1 MIDYKEDEYGVRYS
15 IDGKILIGYNLDVFR
30 CEHYIIHDG
39 VRKILA
45 NAFHNCQIIK
55 SVTMQDSVDE
65 DEGSVFEGC
74 KNLEEARVSANL
86 KNPNIAMFC
95 GCSSLKKVE
104 LPEGIESIG
113 ENMFCGCRDLRNLNI
128 PSSVRFFCGDT
139 FSGSGIEEIALPE
152 GLESIGHDAFICCN
166 NLKRL
171 IIPSSVDSIGPWLVQ
186 GHKDFNGVIC
196 HSNKFYVESDAL
208 ISKDD
213 NTMLACWTKQTEYHL
228 PASVKNVKSVC
239 NDQIE
244 ILYIDSPLNEIGYEA
259 FISCPS
265 LKDIVYNSSV
275 RTNMASCR

>member
-1 MIDYKEDEYGVRYS
+1 MADFKEDEYGVRYS
-15 IDGKILIGYNLDVFR
+15 EDGKVLIGYNSAMFR

-39 VRKILA
+39 VTKILA
-45 NAFHNCQIIK
+45 NAFHNCQILK
-55 SVTMQDSVDE
+55 SVTMPDSVVE

-86 KNPNIAMFC
+86 RNPNIAMFC

-139 FSGSGIEEIALPE
+139 FCGSGIEEIALPE
-152 GLESIGHDAFICCN
+152 GLESIGHDAFICCCH
-166 NLKRL
+166 LKSL
-171 IIPSSVDSIGPWLVQ
+171 IIPSTVDSIGPWLLQ
-186 GHKDFNGVIC
+186 GHKDFNSVIC
-196 HSNKFYVESDAL
+196 HSPKFYVENDAL
-208 ISKDD
+208 ISKHG
-213 NTMLACWTKQTEYHL
+213 NTMIACWTKQTEYHL
-228 PASVKNVKSVC
+228 PESVKNVQSVC

-275 RTNMASCR
+275 RTNRTSCR

>member
-1 MIDYKEDEYGVRYS
+1 MTDYKEDEYGVRYS

-55 SVTMQDSVDE
+55 SVTMPDSVDE

-128 PSSVRFFCGDT
+128 PSSVRYFCGDT
-139 FSGSGIEEIALPE
+139 FCGSGIEEIALPE
-152 GLESIGHDAFICCN
+152 AKEVLWRESRT
-166 NLKRL
+166 L
-171 IIPSSVDSIGPWLVQ
+171 
-186 GHKDFNGVIC
+186 
-196 HSNKFYVESDAL
+196 SNMK
-208 ISKDD
+208 K
-213 NTMLACWTKQTEYHL
+213 
-228 PASVKNVKSVC
+228 
-239 NDQIE
+239 
-244 ILYIDSPLNEIGYEA
+244 
-259 FISCPS
+259 
-265 LKDIVYNSSV
+265 
-275 RTNMASCR
+275 